1 MNPEENKST
10 RNEWTDGGER
20 EVERR
25 GRKKKKK
32 RDRWGK
38 VAEKRERERWTA
50 HARAQR
56 ARSVLRSVLLLGRSA
71 MSANRVSRSRSG
83 LNDSAAEPS
92 VSVYVHARTKPTDAH
107 ALLLPVGATCCC
119 ALLSFNYARRTL
131 FSRARFFHPLPL
143 PLCLG
148 SSSSD
153 VRSSFLFPPDQ
164 PSSPFSS
171 STYSP

>member
-1 MNPEENKST
+1 MSGRTVAKERWN
-10 RNEWTDGGER
+10 GGE
-20 EVERR
+20 ER
-25 GRKKKKK
+25 KKK

-83 LNDSAAEPS
+83 LNDGAAEPS